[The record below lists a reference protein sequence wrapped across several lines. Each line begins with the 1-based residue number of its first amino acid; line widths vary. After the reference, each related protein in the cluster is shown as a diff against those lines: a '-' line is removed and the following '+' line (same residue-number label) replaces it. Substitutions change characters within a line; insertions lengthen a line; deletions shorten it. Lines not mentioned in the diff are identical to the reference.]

1 MKHKC
6 MNLLAQNFPKDLFTS
21 HGRDISNHLFSIHL
35 FLLSASHRCYLSFY
49 LALEDDH
56 EYQYLS
62 ESVTYRKVQRYF
74 INRYNEIVE
83 SHDVEN
89 PQAIPSEWLKH
100 TRGEVTPSIKK
111 RSVKEAFEDYR
122 EWEKSVEECFSVY
135 AQSLYDRGMLMDY
148 SFVLDLIKDVCKE
161 VKRIDRLMLKLG
173 GVEYDLTYVEEM
185 QDCLH
190 EKYKKKIHHVGS
202 GL

>member
-1 MKHKC
+1 MDRKE
-6 MNLLAQNFPKDLFTS
+6 MI
-21 HGRDISNHLFSIHL
+21 RDVSTMTCKEIFGEILSKQVHALMFHDQMASYFD
-35 FLLSASHRCYLSFY
+35 FLGLNGFKRM
-49 LALEDDH
+49 H

-89 PQAIPSEWLKH
+89 PHAIPSEWLKH

-190 EKYKKKIHHVGS
+190 EKYKKKIHRVGS
-202 GL
+202 EL